1 MRFLGLIAAWTAT
14 LYLASPAIAWNATGH
29 RIIAA
34 IAYQRLTPK
43 TRARVDKL
51 IRAHP
56 DYETWV
62 RDAPRDPAERAQ
74 AAFIAAAVWADHI
87 KGDPRFWDDTRKD
100 AQPTAPL
107 PGFPDMR
114 RHTNWH
120 YYDEPYTP
128 DGAEPVSAPVPNA
141 LEVARLLKEIRNAPV
156 EMAAYDLPWIEH
168 ITGDLGQPLH
178 CVDRILKSQPKGD
191 AGGNF
196 VFVLPGRNLH
206 AFWDDS
212 AGTEISHSYVSQ
224 YAIEATASHPV
235 PKRLEKNPVKWIEE
249 GFEAAKN
256 DVYIFGLETGSREHP
271 VPLSSEYVEN
281 SRRVV
286 QSQIAL
292 AGYRL
297 AAVLNDR
304 VK

>member
-1 MRFLGLIAAWTAT
+1 MRFFGLIAAWTAT
-14 LYLASPAIAWNATGH
+14 LYLASPAVAWNATGH

-56 DYETWV
+56 DYEKWV
-62 RDAPRDPAERAQ
+62 GDAPSDPAKRAR
-74 AAFIAAAVWADHI
+74 AAFIAAAVWADNI
-87 KGDPRFWDDTRKD
+87 KGDPRFWDDTKKD
-100 AQPTAPL
+100 ARPTPL
-107 PGFPDMR
+107 LAGFPDMK

-128 DGAEPVSAPVPNA
+128 DGAEPLTPPVPNA
-141 LEVARLLKEIRNAPV
+141 LEVARMLQEIRNAPL
-156 EMAAYDLPWIEH
+156 ETASYDLPWIEH

-178 CVDRILKSQPKGD
+178 CVTRILKSQPKGD
-191 AGGNF
+191 AGGNS
-196 VFVLPGRNLH
+196 VFVMPGRNLH
-206 AFWDDS
+206 ALWDDS
-212 AGTEISHSYVSQ
+212 AGTEISDAYVSQ
-224 YAIEATASHPV
+224 YAADTMASHPAM
-235 PKRLEKNPVKWIEE
+235 KRIDKTTKKWIDE
-249 GFEAAKN
+249 GFRIAKSE
-256 DVYIFGLETGSREHP
+256 VYTFGTEPGSREHP
-271 VPLSSEYVEN
+271 VHLSVEYVEN
-281 SRRVV
+281 AKRVA